1 MGDVTLSIDIATS
14 PNEVFVFFV
23 PQRMPLWYGTEMDAR
38 FEVQGGASEFAAGQK
53 VRITGRLARYK
64 VQLTVVITAYEWERL
79 LEWRF
84 QDSYGVKGMQRWEL
98 QHVAGKTRVVMR
110 DVYEMPSRL
119 GKILDRFFTV
129 RGIRARDQDWIN
141 RLQRLAV
148 PRAASL

>member
-1 MGDVTLSIDIATS
+1 MGDVTLSIEIPS
-14 PNEVFVFFV
+14 PPNEVFVFFV
-23 PQRMPLWYGTEMDAR
+23 PQRMPLWYGTEMDAH

-53 VRITGRLARYK
+53 VRITGRLARYE

-98 QHVAGKTRVVMR
+98 RRVAGKTRVVMR

-119 GKILDRFFTV
+119 GRIFDRSFTV
-129 RGIRARDQDWIN
+129 RGIRLRDQDWLN

-148 PRAASL
+148 PKGASL